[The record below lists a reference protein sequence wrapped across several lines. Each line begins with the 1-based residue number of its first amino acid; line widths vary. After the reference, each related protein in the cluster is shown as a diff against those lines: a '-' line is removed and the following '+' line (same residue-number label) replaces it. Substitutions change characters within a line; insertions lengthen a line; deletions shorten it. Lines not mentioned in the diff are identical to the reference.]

1 MNNAKC
7 PCLSG
12 QPYLSCCAP
21 YHQKQSVAPTAE
33 ALMRSRYSAF
43 VMQLAS
49 YLHDTHHISTRPAE
63 SPETD
68 PSSLANTQWLGLT
81 IREVDQH
88 ADSAAVEFIAFYQDQ
103 PIGQLHER
111 SRFIKEHGNWFYL
124 DGQFLAP
131 IKLARNAACICG
143 SGKKLKRCHG

>member
-1 MNNAKC
+1 MSDSNC

-21 YHQKQSVAPTAE
+21 YHQNQALAPTAE

-43 VMQLAS
+43 VLQLAG
-49 YLHDTHHISTRPAE
+49 YLHDTHHLSTRPADDE
-63 SPETD
+63 SN
-68 PSSLANTQWLGLT
+68 SLAETHWLGLSL
-81 IREVDQH
+81 REVDH
-88 ADSAAVEFIAFYQDQ
+88 HDDSATVEFIAFYQDQ

-111 SRFIKEHGNWFYL
+111 SRFIKEQGRWLYL

-131 IKLARNAACICG
+131 IKLARNSACICG